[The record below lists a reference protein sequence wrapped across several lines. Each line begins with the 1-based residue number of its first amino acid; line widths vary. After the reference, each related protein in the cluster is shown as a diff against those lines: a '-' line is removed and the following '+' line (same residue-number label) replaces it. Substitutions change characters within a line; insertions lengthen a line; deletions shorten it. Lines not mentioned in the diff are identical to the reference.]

1 MPIEKPKAF
10 TVVAGW
16 GFPLHVVN
24 ALDHQR
30 WAEQMDR
37 ELKEAHK
44 TMNEARDLIVAGME
58 IRAAS
63 TLSKALI
70 EYDLARYKGAAR

>member
-1 MPIEKPKAF
+1 MPVEKPKAF
-10 TVVAGW
+10 TIVAGR

-30 WAEQMDR
+30 WAEQMER
-37 ELKEAHK
+37 ELKAALEAM
-44 TMNEARDLIVAGME
+44 TQARDLIVAGME

-70 EYDLARYKGAAR
+70 EYELARYKGDR